1 MLHYRTH
8 VISPDHEWV
17 VFVHGA
23 GGSSSI
29 WHLQVRAFRRHFN
42 VLLVDLRGHGESQG
56 PHFEAFTDP
65 YTFESVSRDVLEVLD
80 HLEIRQAHFV
90 GISLGTILIRTL
102 GEIAPERVKSMILG
116 GAITRLDA
124 SRRFLVWSGDRLK
137 RLVPFLWLYRLFAW
151 IIMPRRRHR
160 ESRMLFVNEAR
171 KLARKE
177 FLRWFHL
184 TLEINPLLRFFEEKE
199 VPIPTLYLMGDED
212 HIFLPPVRRLAARH
226 RSSELEVLERSGH
239 VCNVD
244 RADLFNRTAIDF
256 IHRISGHPSP
266 HPA

>member
-1 MLHYRTH
+1 
-8 VISPDHEWV
+8 
-17 VFVHGA
+17 
-23 GGSSSI
+23 
-29 WHLQVRAFRRHFN
+29 
-42 VLLVDLRGHGESQG
+42 
-56 PHFEAFTDP
+56 
-65 YTFESVSRDVLEVLD
+65 
-80 HLEIRQAHFV
+80 
-90 GISLGTILIRTL
+90 
-102 GEIAPERVKSMILG
+102 
-116 GAITRLDA
+116 
-124 SRRFLVWSGDRLK
+124 
-137 RLVPFLWLYRLFAW
+137 
-151 IIMPRRRHR
+151 MPRRRHR

-212 HIFLPPVRRLAARH
+212 HIFLPPVRRLAVRH
-226 RSSELEVLERSGH
+226 RSSELQVLERSGH

-244 RADLFNRTAIDF
+244 RADLFNRLAIDF

>member
-1 MLHYRTH
+1 
-8 VISPDHEWV
+8 
-17 VFVHGA
+17 
-23 GGSSSI
+23 
-29 WHLQVRAFRRHFN
+29 VRAFRKHFN

-56 PHFEAFTDP
+56 PAFEGFGDP
-65 YTFESVSRDVLEVLD
+65 YTFEIVSRDVLEVLD

-137 RLVPFLWLYRLFAW
+137 RLVPFLWLYKLFAW
-151 IIMPRRRHR
+151 IIMPRRSHR
-160 ESRMLFVNEAR
+160 ESRMLFVGEAR

-212 HIFLPPVRRLAARH
+212 HIFLPPVRRLAVRH
-226 RSSELEVLERSGH
+226 RSSELRVLERSGH

-244 RADLFNRTAIDF
+244 RADLFNQLAIEF
-256 IHRISGHPSP
+256 IHRIAAT
-266 HPA
+266 PAPRLA